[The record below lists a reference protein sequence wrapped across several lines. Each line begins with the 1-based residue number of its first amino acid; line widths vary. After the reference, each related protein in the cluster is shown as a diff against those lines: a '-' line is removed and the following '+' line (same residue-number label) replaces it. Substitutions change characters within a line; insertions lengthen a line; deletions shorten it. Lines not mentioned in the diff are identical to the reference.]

1 MSATL
6 PPVFIVGTG
15 RCGSTLLS
23 RFLRM
28 HPGILSL
35 SELFVM
41 VTDLGGRIAETFPSG
56 KLDGPALWRILSGIH
71 PRQTLMLRQ
80 DVMMDEALYRPGPGR
95 RFTRETGI
103 PAIAATP
110 LAHLS
115 DDPDTLFDEVA
126 ALALA
131 QPSLPTGQA
140 YATLFDTMRARAG
153 AQVWVERS
161 GGALRLVARLREHFP
176 EARFVHIVRDGR
188 DTALSMSRHLG
199 FRMALAAAAMTE
211 FLGVDPYESADRSLE
226 ADLPDELVPYLPERF
241 DADFFRN
248 DITAPPLCGHY
259 WAGEIRSGLEEL
271 RGLDAEQ
278 LLTVRYEDLLH
289 APAPTLDRFFRFVM
303 RGEPGVDIG
312 AMAAMIRRP
321 NADWRA
327 LPPDEA
333 AALEHACRP
342 GFEALAEALPDWQDQ
357 DWRMAEAAD

>member
-1 MSATL
+1 MPAPL

-95 RFTRETGI
+95 RFTQETGI

-126 ALALA
+126 ALAHA

-140 YATLFDTMRARAG
+140 YATLFDTMRARRGAG
-153 AQVWVERS
+153 LGRTLGRRAAACGAPAGTFPR
-161 GGALRLVARLREHFP
+161 GALRPHRARRPRHSP
-176 EARFVHIVRDGR
+176 VH
-188 DTALSMSRHLG
+188 
-199 FRMALAAAAMTE
+199 E
-211 FLGVDPYESADRSLE
+211 
-226 ADLPDELVPYLPERF
+226 
-241 DADFFRN
+241 
-248 DITAPPLCGHY
+248 
-259 WAGEIRSGLEEL
+259 
-271 RGLDAEQ
+271 
-278 LLTVRYEDLLH
+278 
-289 APAPTLDRFFRFVM
+289 PAPGFPDGAGRRRDDRV
-303 RGEPGVDIG
+303 PG
-312 AMAAMIRRP
+312 RRSV
-321 NADWRA
+321 
-327 LPPDEA
+327 
-333 AALEHACRP
+333 
-342 GFEALAEALPDWQDQ
+342 
-357 DWRMAEAAD
+357 